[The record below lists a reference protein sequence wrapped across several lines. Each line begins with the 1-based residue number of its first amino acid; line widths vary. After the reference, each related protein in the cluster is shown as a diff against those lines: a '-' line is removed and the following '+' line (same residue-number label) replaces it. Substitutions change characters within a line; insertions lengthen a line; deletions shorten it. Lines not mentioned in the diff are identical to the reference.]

1 MYICTNN
8 SKCMYSTLYFLTYI
22 LQKKLVYLKTIMLC
36 IHMHGTTLKQ
46 SWKQGSKDSHPKWL
60 IFYGNKWLYSMTR
73 NIQEIRSIWNQETK
87 THAKKKNA
95 CRLWDSPSIE
105 KWFIKR
111 STHILFRSNLPPS
124 KWFGDLF
131 LNDFFFLWS
140 CFLMKQNKY
149 HDTNYVIIG
158 CFFGVVSW

>member
-87 THAKKKNA
+87 THAKKKM
-95 CRLWDSPSIE
+95 RVDSEIHH
-105 KWFIKR
+105 R
-111 STHILFRSNLPPS
+111 SKNDSSTVNTHSFSVESPPIQMIWGFVS
-124 KWFGDLF
+124 EW
-131 LNDFFFLWS
+131 FFLPLELFS
-140 CFLMKQNKY
+140 YETKQIPWY
-149 HDTNYVIIG
+149 NYVIIG